1 MIMNNIDNLTFGEIK
16 QLVSMFG
23 NNESTHSQPSIC
35 SGMIGKKVIIRTY
48 SAGVWFGEL
57 TQKSGTEVTLN
68 NARRMWRWCAAE
80 SISLSA
86 VSIHGINHGK
96 SKICEP
102 VDSQW
107 LDAIEITP
115 CTDKAIKSIE
125 GAENVKAQ

>member
-1 MIMNNIDNLTFGEIK
+1 MSNIDNLTFGEIK
-16 QLVSMFG
+16 QLVAMFG
-23 NNESTHSQPSIC
+23 NNQQASQELDT
-35 SGMIGKKVIIRTY
+35 GMIGKKVIIRTY

-57 TQKSGTEVTLN
+57 SQKSGTEVILK

-86 VSIHGINHGK
+86 VSIHGLK
-96 SKICEP
+96 YSSSKMCEP

-125 GAENVKAQ
+125 GAENVEAQ